1 MINNIN
7 YLIDELA
14 QKIKAYKVDCLL
26 LSEAKYQKYKLRDA
40 LENVRSDPDR
50 MYYSENDIENLENQ
64 YETNKTNVEW
74 LTESVE
80 VSLYAIKYAAYK
92 LGRTRSRT
100 RPEP

>member
-14 QKIKAYKVDCLL
+14 LKIKAYHVDKILL
-26 LSEAKYQKYKLRDA
+26 TEAVYQKFKLRDA
-40 LENVRSDPDR
+40 LENVRSDDGG
-50 MYYSENDIENLENQ
+50 MFYTNEDLENLENK
-64 YETNKTNVEW
+64 YESIKTNVEW
-74 LTESVE
+74 LTESVD